1 MRPSVQVIPS
11 PDKSMFNLMR
21 ITIQRVRKERLAQ
34 VAGSLTFT
42 TLLSIVP
49 LLAVSLALL
58 SRFTAFH
65 RFERAID
72 EYVVKGL
79 LPADISRTI
88 LGYLTLFAANARS
101 LTWVGAL
108 SLLFTAVALLLT
120 VENALNQM
128 WQVKRNRPF
137 ARRVGMYLLMLAA
150 GPPVL
155 GLSLWATSYVLGVS
169 MGLIGALPP
178 SLSFVLGMG
187 PPTLGMAALTALFR
201 FVPNAKVAW
210 SHAVSGALIAT
221 IALEM
226 GKRGF
231 AAYIVQLP
239 TYRAVYGAFAAFP
252 LFLIWMYFSWLV
264 TLIAGMIAA
273 NLALKPRNAT
283 RNGAAAG
290 APGRRQ

>member
-1 MRPSVQVIPS
+1 
-11 PDKSMFNLMR
+11 MFNLMR
-21 ITIQRVRKERLAQ
+21 ITIQRARKERLAQ

-42 TLLSIVP
+42 TLLSVVP

-72 EYVVKGL
+72 DYVVKGM

-88 LGYLTLFAANARS
+88 LGYLSLFAANARG
-101 LTWVGAL
+101 LTWAGAL
-108 SLLFTAVALLLT
+108 SLLVTAIALLLT

-137 ARRVGMYLLMLAA
+137 LRRVGMYLLMLTA
-150 GPPVL
+150 GPPIL
-155 GLSLWATSYVLGVS
+155 GLGLWATSYVLGMS
-169 MGLIGALPP
+169 MGVIGEFPP

-187 PPTLGMAALTALFR
+187 PPLLSGAALTALFH
-201 FVPNAKVAW
+201 FVPNARVPW
-210 SHAVSGALIAT
+210 SHAVAGGLVASV
-221 IALEM
+221 ALEM

-231 AAYIVQLP
+231 AAYLVQLP

-252 LFLIWMYFSWLV
+252 LFLLWMYFSWLV
-264 TLIAGMIAA
+264 TLIAAMLAA
-273 NLALKPRNAT
+273 NLALKPRRASKD
-283 RNGAAAG
+283 GAAAG
-290 APGRRQ
+290 TSIRRASR